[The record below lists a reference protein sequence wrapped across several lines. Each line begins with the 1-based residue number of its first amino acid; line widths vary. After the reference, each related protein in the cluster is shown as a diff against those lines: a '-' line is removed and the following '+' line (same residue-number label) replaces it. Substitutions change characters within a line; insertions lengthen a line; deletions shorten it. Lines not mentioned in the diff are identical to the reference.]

1 MGRYTK
7 LKSRLTK
14 VTRGEVTPKEPL
26 DRHTSFGIGG
36 PADFWIEPVDFED
49 LVNLMRYLKEDKL
62 PWVILGNGTNVLFS
76 DAGFKGVVMNLK
88 TLSSV
93 DVEGSSVIAG
103 AGAPLQE
110 VLEKTLDCELEGFEF
125 TAGIPGTVGGA
136 VVMNAGGKD
145 GEIGDI
151 IEDVT
156 VLNSRMEM
164 ETLSREELKFV
175 PLQVSQ
181 MACEKAN
188 FLTGFTYRNC
198 SLPPEA
204 IIVEVT
210 LRLKKGEKENI
221 KKRISEILKRREST
235 QPLNYPSAGCIFK
248 NPHGKSAGELIASTG
263 LAGKRIGD
271 AAISTKHANFII
283 NRGAAKAKEVVS
295 LIEMVEQEILGRF
308 GIKLE
313 REVRIIGD

>member
-1 MGRYTK
+1 M
-7 LKSRLTK
+7 RL
-14 VTRGEVTPKEPL
+14 KEPL

-36 PADFWIEPVDFED
+36 PAAFWIEPVDFED
-49 LVNLMRYLKEDKL
+49 LVNLMIYLKEEKL
-62 PWVILGNGTNVLFS
+62 SWIILGNGTNVLFS
-76 DAGFKGVVMNLK
+76 DAGLKGVVINLK
-88 TLSSV
+88 NLSSV
-93 DVEGSSVIAG
+93 DVEGNSVVAG

-110 VLEKTLDCELEGFEF
+110 VLERTLDCELEGFEF
-125 TAGIPGTVGGA
+125 TAGIPGTIGGA

-164 ETLSREELKFV
+164 ETLSKEELKFV

-181 MACEKAN
+181 MAREKAK

-210 LRLKKGEKENI
+210 LGLRKGKKENI
-221 KKRISEILKRREST
+221 KKRISEILKRRKST

-271 AAISTKHANFII
+271 AEISTKHANFII
-283 NRGAAKAKEVVS
+283 NRGGARAKDVVS
-295 LIEMVEQEILGRF
+295 LTEMVEQEILGRF
-308 GIKLE
+308 GIRLE

>member
-1 MGRYTK
+1 MR
-7 LKSRLTK
+7 
-14 VTRGEVTPKEPL
+14 PKEPL

-49 LVNLMRYLKEDKL
+49 LVNLMRYVKEDKL
-62 PWVILGNGTNVLFS
+62 PWIILGNGTNVLFS
-76 DAGFKGVVMNLK
+76 DAGFKGVVINLK
-88 TLSSV
+88 KLSSV
-93 DVEGSSVIAG
+93 DVKGSSVIAG

-156 VLNSRMEM
+156 VLSSRMEM
-164 ETLSREELKFV
+164 EILSKEELKFV

-181 MACEKAN
+181 MAREKAE

-210 LRLKKGEKENI
+210 LGLRKGKKENI
-221 KKRISEILKRREST
+221 KKRISEIIKRRKST

-248 NPHGKSAGELIASTG
+248 NPHGKSAGELIASSG

-271 AAISTKHANFII
+271 AEISTKHANFII

-295 LIEMVEQEILGRF
+295 LIKMVEQEVLGRF

-313 REVRIIGD
+313 REVGIIGD